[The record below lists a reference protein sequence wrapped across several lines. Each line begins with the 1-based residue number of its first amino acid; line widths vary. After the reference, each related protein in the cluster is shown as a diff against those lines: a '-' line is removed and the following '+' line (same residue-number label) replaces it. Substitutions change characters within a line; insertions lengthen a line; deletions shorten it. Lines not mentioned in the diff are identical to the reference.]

1 MNNERLI
8 KIIEDFKECLNDI
21 DECIDVLDNDNGN
34 KLMIKLAQSSLRQL
48 FVSYHT
54 ILEDFCSIALKE
66 IKKYKI
72 GITLQESLVVLKD
85 NNIISDELFTYLDKS
100 RLIRNRISHRY
111 KEPTF
116 EELYNHIK
124 RNKKYLDDIVI
135 VCQRYL
141 IP

>member
-54 ILEDFCSIALKE
+54 ILEDFCSIVLKE

-135 VCQRYL
+135 VCERYL